1 MPKIGKLFAWVIV
14 FVTGY
19 MMLKHMVPG
28 IQNWRLV
35 DNEEVSANVYN
46 YSLWINIDTA
56 LVGLIIFICGLDPIT
71 HFKDLKEALWK
82 AKYVFA
88 GAIVVIL
95 VTALSLGVVAP
106 DTKLPSL
113 WMLWILTNLTIVCV
127 SEEAFHRFFVLN
139 SIQSAIPDKKIGAP
153 IALVASTTIFTLMH
167 SGPISYLIVVFIA
180 GLFYGYA
187 YQLTKR
193 IEASILLHFLVNL
206 IHFLFFTY
214 PMLRVDYGM

>member
-1 MPKIGKLFAWVIV
+1 M
-14 FVTGY
+14 
-19 MMLKHMVPG
+19 
-28 IQNWRLV
+28 
-35 DNEEVSANVYN
+35 
-46 YSLWINIDTA
+46 
-56 LVGLIIFICGLDPIT
+56 
-71 HFKDLKEALWK
+71 
-82 AKYVFA
+82 
-88 GAIVVIL
+88 
-95 VTALSLGVVAP
+95 
-106 DTKLPSL
+106 
-113 WMLWILTNLTIVCV
+113 
-127 SEEAFHRFFVLN
+127 
-139 SIQSAIPDKKIGAP
+139 GAP